1 MATPLR
7 EDSQATTLVK
17 SSCLLST
24 SLSLS
29 FFHTHASTFPF
40 FHCQPFLFCLPPL
53 LFPSSPIVLLLLS
66 LHHPWHTSLPVS
78 LHYYA
83 TFSSFHLQA
92 PTSQVNVNMSSH
104 FSKAHCIYSWLMF
117 GHNPYIHTYG
127 YLTVSRSACLP
138 SRTHSSRHRFVIEP
152 PPFFVLSPIKGEIY
166 RGNQTEGSLRGQL

>member
-1 MATPLR
+1 MLWYHTVYCFTDNQSLKEQGRRTHIHIPH
-7 EDSQATTLVK
+7 TLLVPHSLIHCCHGNPIK
-17 SSCLLST
+17 GGQSGNNSGEIILSPFYL

-66 LHHPWHTSLPVS
+66 LHHPWHTSLAVS

-104 FSKAHCIYSWLMF
+104 FSKPHCIYS
-117 GHNPYIHTYG
+117 
-127 YLTVSRSACLP
+127 
-138 SRTHSSRHRFVIEP
+138 
-152 PPFFVLSPIKGEIY
+152 
-166 RGNQTEGSLRGQL
+166 